1 MRIASS
7 EPLIVPDIKEV
18 KFISLA
24 YNSKIRSQNNFQ
36 VPNQNIDYDACG
48 KTQTCFGLPSGCTS
62 EKNCHTAVTITYTT
76 PTYKFQM
83 VTSSG
88 IIES

>member
-1 MRIASS
+1 MRLASA
-7 EPLIVPDIKEV
+7 EPLIVPDSEE
-18 KFISLA
+18 
-24 YNSKIRSQNNFQ
+24 

-62 EKNCHTAVTITYTT
+62 KKNCHTVATITYTA
-76 PTYKFQM
+76 PTYKFQL

-88 IIES
+88 A